1 MNGKLLPNKLYA
13 ILLILCT
20 IPITFLDGDATATVF
35 IAMIAVPMFFA
46 KENWI
51 YRKERKR
58 YAKCPPKRR
67 RPLAYSRQEEADCL
81 QHDCYE

>member
-51 YRKERKR
+51 Y
-58 YAKCPPKRR
+58 
-67 RPLAYSRQEEADCL
+67 
-81 QHDCYE
+81 